1 MASIQER
8 AGVLGYDNAAHLLRR
23 ATFAPSQS
31 LINSYATKTA
41 SEALASLFQF
51 DATVFPAPR
60 YSGVEYIPTIANPS
74 PVFDPAIHTNRAWLK
89 NWWLHCAYL
98 DQTLQHKIAF
108 MLHTI
113 FVTDDTIN
121 IYTLYDHHEL
131 LKYHA
136 NGSLKELAVR
146 ITRNLH
152 MLYYLDNRLNTA
164 SSPNENYAREFL
176 ELFTILKGEQIATGN
191 YTNYTEQDV
200 QVAAKVL
207 TGFDG
212 SQGTATSRLNN
223 VDPVTKIPQGTVT
236 LSKHDKS
243 NKTFS
248 AAFGNTVIPGGTTVE
263 GMINELQAFIDM
275 IFAQRATA
283 LNYARRIYRFFVGRN
298 ISTAIEADIIS
309 PMADTLQATQ
319 YSLQAVVTQLLSSLH
334 FYDEDEAEKGDVI
347 WGAKVKS
354 PIDLALSVFKDF
366 GVTIPD
372 YVTQNQSNYSFYNN
386 RVASKITNMG
396 LPLWVPFS
404 VVGYAAY
411 TEAPNYDRLWLTP
424 LSLGTRY
431 NDFITQLISG
441 YSYSGVQIKLDTVL
455 FVRNSGYF
463 SNPAEADIL
472 LADFYK
478 LLFTSTPQGARHGYF
493 RDSLLG
499 GLSIINWRFDW
510 NAYIGGGSKT
520 SVATALN
527 RLVTA
532 LVKSPEYQVQ

>member
-1 MASIQER
+1 MASIQAR

-31 LINSYATKTA
+31 LINSFATKTA

-51 DATVFPAPR
+51 DASVFPAPR
-60 YSGVEYIPTIANPS
+60 YSGVEYIPTIANPT
-74 PVFDPAIHTNRAWLK
+74 PVFDPAIHSNRAWLK
-89 NWWLHCAYL
+89 NWWLHCAFL
-98 DQTLQHKIAF
+98 DQTMQHKIAF

-152 MLYYLDNRLNTA
+152 MLYYLDNRLNR
-164 SSPNENYAREFL
+164 SGSPNENYAREFL
-176 ELFTILKGEQIATGN
+176 ELFTIQKGEQIATGN
-191 YTNYTEQDV
+191 YTNYTELDV

-212 SQGTATSRLNN
+212 SQGTAESRLNN
-223 VDPVTKIPQGTVT
+223 VDPVTQIPQGTVT
-236 LSKHDKS
+236 LSKHDKT

-248 AAFGNTVIPGGTTVE
+248 AAFSYTEITGGTTEE
-263 GMINELQAFIDM
+263 GMVAELQAFVDM
-275 IFAQRATA
+275 VFAQRATA

-298 ISTAIEADIIS
+298 ISNEIETDIIS
-309 PMADTLQATQ
+309 PIADTLQASQ
-319 YSLQAVVTQLLSSLH
+319 YNLQAAITQLLTSLH
-334 FYDEDEAEKGDVI
+334 FYDEDGPEKGDII

-372 YVTQNQSNYSFYNN
+372 YVAQNQSNYSFYNN
-386 RVASKITNMG
+386 RVAPKITNMG

-411 TEAPNYDRLWLTP
+411 TEAPNYDKLWLTP

-441 YSYSGVQIKLDTVL
+441 YSYSGVQIKLDTAV
-455 FVRNSGYF
+455 FVKDSGLF
-463 SNPAEADIL
+463 SNPSEADIL
-472 LADFYK
+472 LADFYNI
-478 LLFTSTPQGARHGYF
+478 LFTSTPQGARHGYF

-510 NAYIGGGSKT
+510 NAYAAGGSKT